1 MPTKKES
8 MEFVRKFKGALREQ
22 GLKSPSTMSSSEL
35 NNAIDKAV
43 EKLPKSIS
51 IEWKK
56 MKLKSEP
63 SPDEQSKVTKA
74 IKKEQFKKGT
84 FGGSAPV
91 PKRDTMKKGSSK

>member
-43 EKLPKSIS
+43 EKLEKVM
-51 IEWKK
+51 EF
-56 MKLKSEP
+56 MKTLTSALRLLAR
-63 SPDEQSKVTKA
+63 KVT
-74 IKKEQFKKGT
+74 
-84 FGGSAPV
+84 
-91 PKRDTMKKGSSK
+91 